1 MVFQN
6 EKSYLCILKR
16 LKMEFTEEEKKA
28 VGSVL
33 SVLVGTDY
41 RNNLG
46 ENEELVRCYTEV
58 GIDVQTFEPLPK
70 ERLNLVYNTI
80 KSMSMDKKRLF
91 SLMMT
96 RLSRADGHF
105 GVRERAFV
113 TDILDTCEVPFVHK

>member
-1 MVFQN
+1 
-6 EKSYLCILKR
+6 
-16 LKMEFTEEEKKA
+16 MEFTEEEKKA

-33 SVLVGTDY
+33 FVLSNADY
-41 RNNLG
+41 KTQLT
-46 ENEELVRCYTEV
+46 ENEELVKCYNEL
-58 GIDVQTFEPLPK
+58 GIDAATFEPLPK

-80 KSMSMDKKRLF
+80 KSMPIDRKRLF

-105 GVRERAFV
+105 GARERAFV

>member
-1 MVFQN
+1 
-6 EKSYLCILKR
+6 
-16 LKMEFTEEEKKA
+16 MEFTEEEKKA

-33 SVLVGTDY
+33 FVLSRADY
-41 RNNLG
+41 KTHIT
-46 ENEELVRCYTEV
+46 ENEELVKCYDEI
-58 GIDVQTFEPLPK
+58 GIDISTFDPFPK

-80 KSMSMDKKRLF
+80 KAMSIDKKRLF

-105 GVRERAFV
+105 GARERAFV

>member
-1 MVFQN
+1 
-6 EKSYLCILKR
+6 
-16 LKMEFTEEEKKA
+16 MEFTEEEKKA

-33 SVLVGTDY
+33 AVLVGTDY
-41 RNNLG
+41 RNHLG
-46 ENEELVRCYTEV
+46 ENEELAKCYAEI
-58 GIDVQTFEPLPK
+58 GIDAQTFESLPK

-105 GVRERAFV
+105 GARERAFV